1 MPVCVCIVTE
11 ESVCGQL
18 YTMYCTNTSLYNTI
32 LCVSKVVAAAVTP
45 ALCIQESR
53 TICAISRDKIASEA
67 TSWPLYDPVKDA
79 KRAREEEGFGR
90 HDLFV
95 DVTLLLSALW
105 VVSVLRPHRYDI
117 YRTLL

>member
-1 MPVCVCIVTE
+1 MCIK
-11 ESVCGQL
+11 SSSCG
-18 YTMYCTNTSLYNTI
+18 CH
-32 LCVSKVVAAAVTP
+32 P

-67 TSWPLYDPVKDA
+67 TSWPLYDPLKDA

-95 DVTLLLSALW
+95 DDTLLLSALW